1 MKIFAKLFSSLAVL
15 AVVIGTGHVNPN
27 MTGPQAKMMARQAA
41 RVDIQKQINGQ
52 AFHIIAEQF
61 DGSHYYI
68 TAEF

>member
-1 MKIFAKLFSSLAVL
+1 MKMFTKLFSSLAML

-27 MTGPQAKMMARQAA
+27 MTGPQARMLARQAA

-52 AFHIIAEQF
+52 AFRIVSEQF
-61 DGSHYYI
+61 DGTNYYI